1 MKLSWD
7 EYFMGV
13 AQMVSMRSEDPKT
26 KVGCVLV
33 KNNKIIGT
41 GYNGFPKSVD
51 FFWYGEGIED
61 KAFYVVHA
69 EANALLNTTV
79 SAEGAVAYVTLFP
92 CNECAKLLI
101 QAGIK
106 KVVYLSDTKHD
117 KPETIASRMLL
128 TSAKID
134 YVQYDGRNI
143 NINID

>member
-1 MKLSWD
+1 
-7 EYFMGV
+7 
-13 AQMVSMRSEDPKT
+13 MRSEDPKT

-51 FFWYGEGIED
+51 FFWYGEGIEA
-61 KAFYVVHA
+61 KSFYVVHA

-79 SAEGAVAYVTLFP
+79 SAEGAIAYVTLFP

-106 KVVYLSDTKHD
+106 KIVYLTDTKHD
-117 KPETIASRMLL
+117 KPETVASRMLL

-134 YVQYDGRNI
+134 FVPYDGRNI

>member
-61 KAFYVVHA
+61 KSFYVVHA

-106 KVVYLSDTKHD
+106 KIVYLADTKHD
-117 KPETIASRMLL
+117 KPETVASRMLL

-134 YVQYDGRNI
+134 FVQYDGRNI

>member
-1 MKLSWD
+1 MEDRLSWN

-13 AQMVSMRSEDPKT
+13 AKMISARSEDPKT

-33 KNNKIIGT
+33 KDYKIIGT
-41 GYNGFPKSVD
+41 GYNGFPKHID
-51 FFWYGEGIED
+51 FKWSAS
-61 KAFYVVHA
+61 KQLYVVHA
-69 EANALLNTTV
+69 EANAILNITQ
-79 SAEGAVAYVTLFP
+79 SCEGATAYVTLFP

-117 KPETIASRMLL
+117 KPETVASRMLL

-134 YVQYDGRNI
+134 YVQYEGRNI